1 MVQNQKVNILKQNS
15 NNFGKNN
22 NLKKF
27 TMNKFL
33 NRLLFIG
40 FIPIMILIICLAT
53 ILVLPYWLV
62 TGKFTYDVVN
72 KINDWWWE
80 LKTK

>member
-1 MVQNQKVNILKQNS
+1 
-15 NNFGKNN
+15 
-22 NLKKF
+22 
-27 TMNKFL
+27 MNKFL